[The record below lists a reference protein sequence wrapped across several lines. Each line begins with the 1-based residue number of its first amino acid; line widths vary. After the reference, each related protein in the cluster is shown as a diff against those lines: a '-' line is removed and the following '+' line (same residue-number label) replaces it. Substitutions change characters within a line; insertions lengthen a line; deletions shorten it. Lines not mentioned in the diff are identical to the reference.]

1 MAGRDEKTAEQP
13 KRSVLREN
21 IEMILE
27 VLVIV
32 FFINTFLI
40 QTYGVPTPSMEDH
53 MLVGD
58 QLFVNK
64 VVFSQSLGPFEKII
78 FPKETIKRGMIVVF
92 KAPPE
97 IKAKNRAALIYVKR
111 VIGLP
116 GELLR
121 IVDNQIYING
131 SPISEPYLNL
141 RADQRVPKDFPPQR
155 SDLWWSEFP
164 QEFRNRLVKTDLGM
178 AFHIPEGFYFCM
190 GDNRNLSADS
200 RIWGPVPRG
209 NIIGEPWRIYWSHK
223 ASVDSSYGEG
233 FLKRLGKS
241 VAGFFKNTR
250 WNRIL
255 KKY

>member
-1 MAGRDEKTAEQP
+1 MKKDNIEKKGKQSGKIRA
-13 KRSVLREN
+13 N

-64 VVFSQSLGPFEKII
+64 VVYSQSVGKLEDLL
-78 FPKETIKRGMIVVF
+78 FPKKAIKRGDIVVF
-92 KAPPE
+92 KSPPE
-97 IKAKNRAALIYVKR
+97 IKAKNRITLIYVKR

-116 GELLR
+116 GDLLL
-121 IVDNQIYING
+121 IKDNEVYING
-131 SPISEPYLNL
+131 ISIDEPYLNL

-155 SDLWWSEFP
+155 PDLWWNEFSP
-164 QEFRNRLVKTDLGM
+164 EFRNQLIETDMGM
-178 AFHIPEGFYFCM
+178 AFHVPEGYYFCM

-200 RIWGPVPRG
+200 RIWGPVPRE
-209 NIIGEPWRIYWSHK
+209 NIIGKPWRIYWSHEK
-223 ASVDSSYGEG
+223 GRKQSLNRGILSRIKNTV
-233 FLKRLGKS
+233 
-241 VAGFFKNTR
+241 VNIFKNTR
-250 WNRIL
+250 WDRIL